1 MRHCGT
7 YCYKNVYLINRDNYF
22 LNEKNKDKE
31 NYFIIEDDNRWL
43 VFKGKVV
50 GRVGLDMKVEDFYN
64 NKCWVYKKEKEK
76 EKEKE
81 KDNYFSQY
89 SVVVDKF
96 FAELGE
102 IKL

>member
-7 YCYKNVYLINRDNYF
+7 YGYKNVYLIDRDNYF

-31 NYFIIEDDNRWL
+31 NYFIIEDDDRWL

-50 GRVGLDMKVEDFYN
+50 GRVGLDMKVKEFGS
-64 NKCWVYKKEKEK
+64 NKCWVYEKLKK

-89 SVVVDKF
+89 STVVDKF
-96 FAELGE
+96 FAELKE
-102 IKL
+102 VKL